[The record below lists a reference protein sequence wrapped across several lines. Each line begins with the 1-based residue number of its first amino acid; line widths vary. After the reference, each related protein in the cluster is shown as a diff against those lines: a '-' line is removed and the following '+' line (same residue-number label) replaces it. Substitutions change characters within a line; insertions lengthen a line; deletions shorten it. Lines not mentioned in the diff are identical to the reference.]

1 MSLEQAAPDQHEWDT
16 LWNHNGRKGGG
27 GMTRRPGRVLIA
39 IGLLSAIACTV
50 PASAVA
56 SAAPS
61 LATPGY
67 WLVGSDGGVFSF
79 NSGFY
84 GSAVGHCLTTL
95 AGSSTACAA
104 AITSSPSGRGYFLTA
119 PWATTTPNAFGDA
132 SVSGERCLNPNDA
145 GGWIGLALSATGQ
158 GFLLANAFGNVIV
171 CGDATSYGDPTN
183 LPGVRWATVG
193 IAATP
198 DRKGYWL
205 FTYDGG
211 VFAYGDATF
220 YGSMG
225 SQHLSQPIVGG
236 SPTSDGRGYWLVSTD
251 GGVFSF
257 GDATFAGSMGG
268 KHLSAPM
275 VGIAADPH
283 GVGYW
288 TVASDG
294 GVFSFGG
301 APFEGSMGGK
311 ELSAPIVGIAASPN

>member
-1 MSLEQAAPDQHEWDT
+1 MI
-16 LWNHNGRKGGG
+16 
-27 GMTRRPGRVLIA
+27 RRIGRVLAA

-56 SAAPS
+56 SAGPPLTA
-61 LATPGY
+61 PGY
-67 WLVGSDGGVFSF
+67 WLAGSDGGVFSF
-79 NSGFY
+79 NTGFY
-84 GSAVGHCLTTL
+84 GSASGHCLTTL
-95 AGSSTACAA
+95 HGSSVACAA
-104 AITSSPSGRGYFLTA
+104 AITPSPSGRGYFLTA
-119 PWATTTPNAFGDA
+119 PWATTTPNVFGDA
-132 SVSGERCLNPNDA
+132 DVSGENCVNPTGA
-145 GGWIGLALSATGQ
+145 GGWVGLALSATGR
-158 GFLLANAFGNVIV
+158 GFLLANAYGNVIV
-171 CGDATSYGDPTN
+171 CGDATSYGDTTS

-198 DRKGYWL
+198 DAKGYWL

-225 SQHLSQPIVGG
+225 GQHLNQPIVGG
-236 SPTSDGRGYWLVSTD
+236 SPTPDGHGYWLVSAD

-268 KHLSAPM
+268 KNLIAPM

-283 GVGYW
+283 GAGYW

-311 ELSAPIVGIAASPN
+311 GLSAPIVGIAANPN